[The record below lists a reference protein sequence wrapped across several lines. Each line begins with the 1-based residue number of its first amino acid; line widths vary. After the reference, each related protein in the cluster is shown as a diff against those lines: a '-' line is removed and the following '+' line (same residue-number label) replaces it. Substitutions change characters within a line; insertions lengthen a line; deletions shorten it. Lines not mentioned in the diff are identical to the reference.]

1 MIDEWVEDL
10 KTGEAWRLD
19 QDTSKPVYKS
29 AAGALKFRD
38 GIGTIYRYKFWPCC
52 PKQAPKNEA
61 PETGRQL
68 SIFDFMGAEEPQEE
82 KQQEAEPDP
91 LDVKREMYQARGYR
105 PRIAEALARR
115 DLGLDNPDAFLL
127 VKFNITGEDLNQ

>member
-19 QDTSKPVYKS
+19 QDYTKPVYKS
-29 AAGALKFRD
+29 QAGALKFRD
-38 GIGTIYRYKFWPCC
+38 GIGTIHRFKFWPCC
-52 PKQAPKNEA
+52 PKKAPKNEA
-61 PETGRQL
+61 PDTGRQL
-68 SIFDFMGAEEPQEE
+68 SIFDFMGAEDPQEE
-82 KQQEAEPDP
+82 KQQEAEADP

>member
-61 PETGRQL
+61 PETGAQL
-68 SIFDFMGAEEPQEE
+68 SIFDFMDPLPDAAQEVE
-82 KQQEAEPDP
+82 RDP
-91 LDVKREMYQARGYR
+91 LDAKREMYQERGYR

-115 DLGLDNPDAFLL
+115 DLGMENPDAFLL
-127 VKFNITGEDLNQ
+127 NKFNISGEDLRK

>member
-52 PKQAPKNEA
+52 PKKAPKNEA
-61 PETGRQL
+61 PETGMQL
-68 SIFDFMGAEEPQEE
+68 SIFDFMGAEDPQEE
-82 KQQEAEPDP
+82 KQQEAEADP

>member
-19 QDTSKPVYKS
+19 QDYTKPVYKS
-29 AAGALKFRD
+29 QAGALKFRD
-38 GIGTIYRYKFWPCC
+38 GIGTIHRFKFWPCC
-52 PKQAPKNEA
+52 PKKAPKNEA

-68 SIFDFMGAEEPQEE
+68 SIFDFMGAEDSREE
-82 KQQEAEPDP
+82 KQQEAEADP
-91 LDVKREMYQARGYR
+91 LDVKREIYQARGYR

-115 DLGLDNPDAFLL
+115 DLGMDNPDAFLL